1 MGSPFYVLIPLA
13 LLLTIAVLFLGLFAM
28 ARGGETDVKWS
39 NRLMRLRVMMQLIA
53 ILLIAAALTFSN
65 H

>member
-1 MGSPFYVLIPLA
+1 MGSLFYVLIPLA
-13 LLLTIAVLFLGLFAM
+13 LLLTVAVLFMGLFSM
-28 ARGGETDVKWS
+28 ARGGATDAKWS
-39 NRLMRLRVMMQLIA
+39 NRLMRLRVLMQLVA